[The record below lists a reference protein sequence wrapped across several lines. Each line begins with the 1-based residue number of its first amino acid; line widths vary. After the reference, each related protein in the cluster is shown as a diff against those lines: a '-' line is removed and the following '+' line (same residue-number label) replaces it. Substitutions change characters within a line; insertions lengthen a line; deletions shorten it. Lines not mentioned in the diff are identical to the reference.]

1 MEGKTGPHVVGTG
14 GGGLLPRGPVP
25 LGACGKPG
33 GAGMGETAGTPSE
46 LGTVWPPAK
55 APALHTKV
63 PPKGP
68 PAPPSREPH
77 PVPLPKALTRL
88 PKVPTQPTPLCPGW
102 AWPLPTP
109 QRGAGRAPPLAL
121 NKKPP
126 HSPPLRSLAPWGPGS
141 EGHTPVYFLPKGAVH
156 PRRSFDPTQ
165 ECGTEEAEWTPAP
178 SRPPDPRARL
188 HLRK

>member
-1 MEGKTGPHVVGTG
+1 MLEGKTGPHVVGTG

-77 PVPLPKALTRL
+77 PAPLPKALTR
-88 PKVPTQPTPLCPGW
+88 PTQGSHPARPSVPWLGLATAHPTERSRSGPSPGFEQE
-102 AWPLPTP
+102 AATQPSSEKPGSLGPGF
-109 QRGAGRAPPLAL
+109 RGTHARLFLAQGGRAPQAQLRPHPGVRHRGGRVDPGPL
-121 NKKPP
+121 PP
-126 HSPPLRSLAPWGPGS
+126 S
-141 EGHTPVYFLPKGAVH
+141 
-156 PRRSFDPTQ
+156 
-165 ECGTEEAEWTPAP
+165 
-178 SRPPDPRARL
+178 
-188 HLRK
+188 